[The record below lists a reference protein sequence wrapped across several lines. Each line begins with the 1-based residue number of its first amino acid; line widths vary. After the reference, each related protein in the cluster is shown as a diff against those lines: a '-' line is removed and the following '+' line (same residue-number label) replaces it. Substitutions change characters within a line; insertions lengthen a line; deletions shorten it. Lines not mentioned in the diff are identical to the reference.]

1 MERSPYR
8 AFSLRNVHEY
18 ARHVCPFRIIYR
30 IANRNVLE
38 VIAAGPR
45 ERIYEQTYR
54 LVRKEV
60 RNQET

>member
-1 MERSPYR
+1 
-8 AFSLRNVHEY
+8 
-18 ARHVCPFRIIYR
+18 
-30 IANRNVLE
+30 VLE